1 MKLHLGCGE
10 QYKEGYVN
18 IDAFSGVRA
27 DRYFDLS
34 KPLDYEKE
42 SAEEILAYH
51 LIEHLPFGNINDIV
65 DSWFKVLKP
74 GGKLILEFPDFDK
87 VIEWYQKEGSY
98 ASLEWIFGT
107 HDRMGQSHM
116 WGWNEQRM
124 TDFLIGTGFIQVK
137 SVETQDKTHSEGP
150 TLRIEATKP

>member
-34 KPLDYEKE
+34 RPLDYEE
-42 SAEEILAYH
+42 NSVEEILAYH
-51 LIEHLPFGNINDIV
+51 LIEHLPFGNINKIL
-65 DSWFKVLKP
+65 DSWYKVLKP

-87 VIEWYQKEGSY
+87 LIKQYQESESY

-107 HDRMGQSHM
+107 QDRMGQTHL
-116 WGWNEQRM
+116 WGWNERRM
-124 TDFLIGTGFIQVK
+124 IDLLRSTGFMEVK
-137 SVETQDKTHSEGP
+137 SVEPQDKTHTEGP
-150 TLRIEATKP
+150 ILRIEAIKP